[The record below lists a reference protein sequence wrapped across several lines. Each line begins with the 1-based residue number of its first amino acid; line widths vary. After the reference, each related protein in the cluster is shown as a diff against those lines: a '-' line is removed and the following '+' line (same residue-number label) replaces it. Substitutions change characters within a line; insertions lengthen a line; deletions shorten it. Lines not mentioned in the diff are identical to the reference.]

1 MASSVQNAEESSIV
15 DLFSAL
21 DLSKSESGFCESPRV
36 QNAEESSNVDLYS
49 ALDLSESESGFCESP
64 RVLSVLASLLE
75 KVVQKNEK
83 ALESTKQHEKLTV
96 FHGLRA
102 PNLSI
107 RSYIERIFKY
117 SNCSPSCFILAYA
130 YIDRFI
136 HQQPEVPI
144 TSLNV
149 HRLLITSVMVA
160 AKFVDDAFFNNA
172 YYAKVG
178 GVNTLEMNRLELEFL
193 FNLDFKLQ
201 LTVSTF
207 EGYCL
212 QLEREVAVGS
222 GYPIERPLQFVCG
235 LNGRTNKEE
244 PQGQSMM
251 PRCTYGAV

>member
-1 MASSVQNAEESSIV
+1 MDSSVHMVEEGSNA
-15 DLFSAL
+15 
-21 DLSKSESGFCESPRV
+21 
-36 QNAEESSNVDLYS
+36 DLYS
-49 ALDLSESESGFCESP
+49 ALDLSESEVGFCESP
-64 RVLSVLASLLE
+64 RVLSILAFLLDRVVQRNEKLLE
-75 KVVQKNEK
+75 ATKKQEK
-83 ALESTKQHEKLTV
+83 ITV

-107 RSYIERIFKY
+107 RSYIDRIFKY
-117 SNCSPSCFILAYA
+117 SNCSPSCFTLAYV

-178 GVNTLEMNRLELEFL
+178 GVSTLEMNRLELEFL

-201 LTVSTF
+201 VTVSTF
-207 EGYCL
+207 ESYCL
-212 QLEREVAVGS
+212 KLEKEVAVGG
-222 GYPIERPLQFVCG
+222 GYQIERPLQFVCG
-235 LNGRTNKEE
+235 RNGLNNKEE
-244 PQGQSMM
+244 TKGQSVV
-251 PRCTYGAV
+251 PRFTYGAV

>member
-1 MASSVQNAEESSIV
+1 MDSSVHMVEEGSNA
-15 DLFSAL
+15 
-21 DLSKSESGFCESPRV
+21 
-36 QNAEESSNVDLYS
+36 DLYS
-49 ALDLSESESGFCESP
+49 ALDLSESEVGFCESP
-64 RVLSVLASLLE
+64 RVLPILAFLLDRVVQRNEKLLE
-75 KVVQKNEK
+75 ATKKQEK
-83 ALESTKQHEKLTV
+83 ITV

-107 RSYIERIFKY
+107 RSYIDRIFKY
-117 SNCSPSCFILAYA
+117 SNCSPSCFTLAYV

-178 GVNTLEMNRLELEFL
+178 GVSTLEMNRLELEFL

-201 LTVSTF
+201 VTVSTF
-207 EGYCL
+207 ESYCL
-212 QLEREVAVGS
+212 KLEKEVAVGG
-222 GYPIERPLQFVCG
+222 GYQIERPLQFVCG
-235 LNGRTNKEE
+235 RNGLNNKEE
-244 PQGQSMM
+244 TKGQLVV
-251 PRCTYGAV
+251 PRFTYGAV

>member
-1 MASSVQNAEESSIV
+1 MDSSVHMVEEGSNA
-15 DLFSAL
+15 
-21 DLSKSESGFCESPRV
+21 
-36 QNAEESSNVDLYS
+36 DLYS
-49 ALDLSESESGFCESP
+49 ALDLSESEVGFCESP
-64 RVLSVLASLLE
+64 RVLPILASLLDRVVQRNEKLLEATKKQE
-75 KVVQKNEK
+75 KV
-83 ALESTKQHEKLTV
+83 TV

-107 RSYIERIFKY
+107 RSYIDRIFKY
-117 SNCSPSCFILAYA
+117 SNCSPSCFTLAYV

-178 GVNTLEMNRLELEFL
+178 GVSTLEMNRLELEFL

-201 LTVSTF
+201 VTVSTF
-207 EGYCL
+207 ESYCL
-212 QLEREVAVGS
+212 KLEKEVAVGG
-222 GYPIERPLQFVCG
+222 GYQIERPLQFVCG
-235 LNGRTNKEE
+235 RNGLNNKEE
-244 PQGQSMM
+244 TKGQSVV
-251 PRCTYGAV
+251 PRFTYGAV

>member
-1 MASSVQNAEESSIV
+1 MDSSVHMVEEGSNA
-15 DLFSAL
+15 
-21 DLSKSESGFCESPRV
+21 
-36 QNAEESSNVDLYS
+36 DLYS
-49 ALDLSESESGFCESP
+49 ALDLSESEVGFCESP
-64 RVLSVLASLLE
+64 RVLPILASLLDR
-75 KVVQKNEK
+75 VVQRNEK
-83 ALESTKQHEKLTV
+83 LLEATKKQEKITV

-107 RSYIERIFKY
+107 RSYIDRIFKY
-117 SNCSPSCFILAYA
+117 SNCSPSCFTLAYV

-178 GVNTLEMNRLELEFL
+178 GVSTLEMNRLELEFL

-201 LTVSTF
+201 VTVSTF
-207 EGYCL
+207 ESYCL
-212 QLEREVAVGS
+212 KLEKEVAVGG
-222 GYPIERPLQFVCG
+222 GYQIERPLQFVCG
-235 LNGRTNKEE
+235 RNGLNNKEE
-244 PQGQSMM
+244 TKGQSVV
-251 PRCTYGAV
+251 PRFTYGAV

>member
-1 MASSVQNAEESSIV
+1 MDSSVNLVEEGSNA
-15 DLFSAL
+15 
-21 DLSKSESGFCESPRV
+21 
-36 QNAEESSNVDLYS
+36 DLYS
-49 ALDLSESESGFCESP
+49 ALDLSESEVGFCESP
-64 RVLSVLASLLE
+64 RVLSILASLLDR
-75 KVVQKNEK
+75 VVQMNEK
-83 ALESTKQHEKLTV
+83 LLEATKKQEKITV

-107 RSYIERIFKY
+107 QSYIDRIFKY
-117 SNCSPSCFILAYA
+117 SNCSPSCFMLAYV

-178 GVNTLEMNRLELEFL
+178 GVSTLEMNRLELEFL

-201 LTVSTF
+201 VTVSTF
-207 EGYCL
+207 ESYCL
-212 QLEREVAVGS
+212 KLEKEVAVGG
-222 GYPIERPLQFVCG
+222 GYQIERPLQFVCG
-235 LNGRTNKEE
+235 LNGLNNKEE
-244 PQGQSMM
+244 TQGQSVV
-251 PRCTYGAV
+251 PRVTYGAV

>member
-1 MASSVQNAEESSIV
+1 MHIIYMDSSVHMVEEGSNA
-15 DLFSAL
+15 
-21 DLSKSESGFCESPRV
+21 
-36 QNAEESSNVDLYS
+36 DLYS
-49 ALDLSESESGFCESP
+49 ALDLSESEVGFCESP
-64 RVLSVLASLLE
+64 RVLPILASLLDR
-75 KVVQKNEK
+75 VVQRNEK
-83 ALESTKQHEKLTV
+83 LLEATKKQEKITV

-107 RSYIERIFKY
+107 RSYIDRIFKY
-117 SNCSPSCFILAYA
+117 SNCSPSCFTLAYV

-178 GVNTLEMNRLELEFL
+178 GVSTLEMNRLELEFL

-201 LTVSTF
+201 VTVSTF
-207 EGYCL
+207 ESYCL
-212 QLEREVAVGS
+212 KLEKEVAVGG
-222 GYPIERPLQFVCG
+222 GYQIERPLQFVCG
-235 LNGRTNKEE
+235 RNGLNNKEE
-244 PQGQSMM
+244 TKGQSVV
-251 PRCTYGAV
+251 PRFTYGAV

>member
-1 MASSVQNAEESSIV
+1 MHIIYMDSSVHMVEEGSNA
-15 DLFSAL
+15 
-21 DLSKSESGFCESPRV
+21 
-36 QNAEESSNVDLYS
+36 DLYS
-49 ALDLSESESGFCESP
+49 ALDLSESEVGFCESP
-64 RVLSVLASLLE
+64 RVLPILAFLLDRVVQRNEKLLE
-75 KVVQKNEK
+75 ATKKQEK
-83 ALESTKQHEKLTV
+83 ITV

-107 RSYIERIFKY
+107 RSYIDRIFKY
-117 SNCSPSCFILAYA
+117 SNCSPSCFTLAYV

-178 GVNTLEMNRLELEFL
+178 GVSTLEMNRLELEFL

-201 LTVSTF
+201 VTVSTF
-207 EGYCL
+207 ESYCL
-212 QLEREVAVGS
+212 KLEKEVAVGG
-222 GYPIERPLQFVCG
+222 GYQIERPLQFVCG
-235 LNGRTNKEE
+235 RNGLNNKEE
-244 PQGQSMM
+244 TKGQSVV
-251 PRCTYGAV
+251 PRFTYGAV

>member
-1 MASSVQNAEESSIV
+1 MHIIYMDSSVHMVEEGSNA
-15 DLFSAL
+15 
-21 DLSKSESGFCESPRV
+21 
-36 QNAEESSNVDLYS
+36 DLYS
-49 ALDLSESESGFCESP
+49 ALDLSESEVGFCESP
-64 RVLSVLASLLE
+64 RVLPILAFLLD
-75 KVVQKNEK
+75 KVVQRNEK
-83 ALESTKQHEKLTV
+83 LLEASKKQEKITV

-107 RSYIERIFKY
+107 RSYIDRIFKY
-117 SNCSPSCFILAYA
+117 SNCSPSCFTLAYV

-178 GVNTLEMNRLELEFL
+178 GVSTLEMNRLELEFL

-201 LTVSTF
+201 VTVSTF
-207 EGYCL
+207 ESYCL
-212 QLEREVAVGS
+212 KLEKEVAVGG
-222 GYPIERPLQFVCG
+222 GYQIERPLQFVCG
-235 LNGRTNKEE
+235 RNGLNNKEE
-244 PQGQSMM
+244 TKGQSVV
-251 PRCTYGAV
+251 PRFTYGAV

>member
-1 MASSVQNAEESSIV
+1 MDSSVHMVEEGSNA
-15 DLFSAL
+15 
-21 DLSKSESGFCESPRV
+21 
-36 QNAEESSNVDLYS
+36 DLYS
-49 ALDLSESESGFCESP
+49 ALDLSESEVGFCESP
-64 RVLSVLASLLE
+64 RVLPILAFLLDRVVQRNEKLLE
-75 KVVQKNEK
+75 ATKKQEK
-83 ALESTKQHEKLTV
+83 ITV

-107 RSYIERIFKY
+107 RSYIDRIFKY
-117 SNCSPSCFILAYA
+117 SNCSPSCFTLAYV

-178 GVNTLEMNRLELEFL
+178 GVSTLEMNRLELEFL

-201 LTVSTF
+201 VTVSTF
-207 EGYCL
+207 ESYCL
-212 QLEREVAVGS
+212 KLEKEVAVGG
-222 GYPIERPLQFVCG
+222 GYQIERPLQFVCG
-235 LNGRTNKEE
+235 RNGLNNKEE
-244 PQGQSMM
+244 TKGQSVV
-251 PRCTYGAV
+251 PRFTYGAV

>member
-1 MASSVQNAEESSIV
+1 MHIIYMDSSVQMVEEGSNAY
-15 DLFSAL
+15 
-21 DLSKSESGFCESPRV
+21 
-36 QNAEESSNVDLYS
+36 LYS
-49 ALDLSESESGFCESP
+49 ALDLSESEVGFCESP
-64 RVLSVLASLLE
+64 RVLSILASLLDR
-75 KVVQKNEK
+75 VVQRNEK
-83 ALESTKQHEKLTV
+83 LLEATEKQEKITV

-107 RSYIERIFKY
+107 RSYIDRIFKY
-117 SNCSPSCFILAYA
+117 SNCSPSCFTLAYV

-178 GVNTLEMNRLELEFL
+178 GVSTLEMNRLELEFL

-201 LTVSTF
+201 VTVSTF
-207 EGYCL
+207 ESYCL
-212 QLEREVAVGS
+212 KLEKEVAVGG
-222 GYPIERPLQFVCG
+222 GYQIERPLQFVCG
-235 LNGRTNKEE
+235 RNGLNNKEE
-244 PQGQSMM
+244 TQGQSVV
-251 PRCTYGAV
+251 PRFTYGAV

>member
-1 MASSVQNAEESSIV
+1 VHIIYMDSSVHMVEEGSNA
-15 DLFSAL
+15 
-21 DLSKSESGFCESPRV
+21 
-36 QNAEESSNVDLYS
+36 DLYS
-49 ALDLSESESGFCESP
+49 ALDLSESEVGFCESP
-64 RVLSVLASLLE
+64 RVLPILASLLDR
-75 KVVQKNEK
+75 VVQRNEK
-83 ALESTKQHEKLTV
+83 LLEATKKQEKITV

-107 RSYIERIFKY
+107 RSYIDRIFKY
-117 SNCSPSCFILAYA
+117 SNCSPSCFTLAYV

-178 GVNTLEMNRLELEFL
+178 GVSTLEMNRLELEFL

-201 LTVSTF
+201 VTVSTF
-207 EGYCL
+207 ESYCL
-212 QLEREVAVGS
+212 KLEKEVAVGG
-222 GYPIERPLQFVCG
+222 GYQIERPLQFVCG
-235 LNGRTNKEE
+235 RNGLNNKEE
-244 PQGQSMM
+244 TKGQSVV
-251 PRCTYGAV
+251 PRFTYGAV